1 MFMHELVAAPD
12 QSERRLVARKIVK
25 LLVKS
30 VKEYNYALAGICCSV
45 LTCTE
50 GVPPPLEYSVED
62 GADGKIIRKLLPVIA
77 NFINDI
83 ASKANPVQC
92 RCFSFHFGLQVPSH
106 LPLTGLT
113 SRAPMMRE
121 LVWANMTGKPVHS
134 DDVVFVAHFCI
145 ICERLFARSTM
156 RLCV

>member
-62 GADGKIIRKLLPVIA
+62 GADGKIIRKLLPVIGHL
-77 NFINDI
+77 FFHCRDKPDI
-83 ASKANPVQC
+83 LSLFEKKA
-92 RCFSFHFGLQVPSH
+92 GPSLYRNH
-106 LPLTGLT
+106 TYRHPWL
-113 SRAPMMRE
+113 
-121 LVWANMTGKPVHS
+121 K
-134 DDVVFVAHFCI
+134 F
-145 ICERLFARSTM
+145 RLFA
-156 RLCV
+156 LCFGCSIPLFASSSSSPL